1 MPETTLHRIPPTTGA
16 AAPTLIETRGLR
28 FDTGGQRLID
38 GVDLRI
44 GRGRRT
50 VVMGAN
56 GAGKSL
62 LLRLLHGLLPPAAGE
77 VLWQGRPLDR
87 AARQA
92 QAMVFQRPVM
102 LRRSVLGNL
111 HFALA
116 ARGIRGTDRRAR
128 EAEALRRAR
137 LTELAHRPA
146 RVLSGGEQQRLAIAR
161 ALACAPDVL
170 FLDEPTSSLDPASA
184 QAVEDLIAEA
194 HAAGVTIVL
203 VTHDLGQ
210 ARRMGDDVVFMHAG
224 RVAESGPA
232 AQVLDAP
239 RSAPVRAWIE
249 GRLYVGPE
257 PPAQR
262 APGRHR
268 G

>member
-1 MPETTLHRIPPTTGA
+1 MPDAALQMIPRPPEA

-38 GVDLRI
+38 DVDLRI

-50 VVMGAN
+50 VVLGAN

-102 LRRSVLGNL
+102 LRRSVLANL

-116 ARGIRGTDRRAR
+116 ARGIRGAERRAR

-137 LTELAHRPA
+137 LTDLAHRPA

-161 ALACAPDVL
+161 ALACAPEVL

-184 QAVEDLIAEA
+184 LAVEELVAEA
-194 HAAGVTIVL
+194 HAAGVTVVL

-224 RVAESGPA
+224 RVTESGPA
-232 AQVLDAP
+232 AQVLETP
-239 RSAPVRAWIE
+239 RSAPARAWIE
-249 GRLYVGPE
+249 GRLYVGP
-257 PPAQR
+257 
-262 APGRHR
+262 
-268 G
+268 